1 MLFAI
6 YLQGP
11 QSHYINY
18 SLPPGGSNSKV
29 SGLPTVRV
37 PAYSLLKQ
45 EQLQLA
51 QLAFVIK
58 RKFAS
63 SDKYCYPSNSQKV
76 MDWDFWGPNIW
87 SEEPGMIHQPVLT
100 GKNGDPRSG
109 AFSYSNSSIRRTFL
123 RIPGRNTSGSCS
135 DLGTEM
141 IVWPVRQSRIITH
154 VQVFNWWYKLI
165 GFVFSTCPSST
176 GDFYYFYSLQIPQ
189 VDVPSVLSIK
199 HMTEVQILHRSFHVS
214 GRVCILRLLP
224 CTQRFQCRNC
234 AQPYQSNE

>member
-1 MLFAI
+1 MCCKSLLCWNDQGIGRFMLFAI

-109 AFSYSNSSIRRTFL
+109 ACSYSNSSIRRTFL
-123 RIPGRNTSGSCS
+123 RIPGRNTSGSCR

-141 IVWPVRQSRIITH
+141 IV
-154 VQVFNWWYKLI
+154 
-165 GFVFSTCPSST
+165 
-176 GDFYYFYSLQIPQ
+176 
-189 VDVPSVLSIK
+189 
-199 HMTEVQILHRSFHVS
+199 
-214 GRVCILRLLP
+214 
-224 CTQRFQCRNC
+224 
-234 AQPYQSNE
+234 